1 MTDLEERTVG
11 GVEAGHGQAEVQAGQ
26 GELPG
31 LGDPGQQPVEML
43 LAQVGPVQHQPCR
56 LFLDGGGQQ
65 VGGHLLPGQ
74 VHHRPQGGV
83 QTDLVPG
90 RANPADESI

>member
-1 MTDLEERTVG
+1 MSHLQERTVG
-11 GVEAGHGQAEVQAGQ
+11 GVEAGHRQGEVQPGQ
-26 GELPG
+26 GELLG
-31 LGDPGQQPVEML
+31 LGDPGEQPVEVL
-43 LAQVGPVQHQPCR
+43 LAKVGPVQHQPR
-56 LFLDGGGQQ
+56 GLLLDGGGEE